1 MSCSLHT
8 ANDIYADVAVAELQM
23 KVDILQARKAAI
35 LARSDSP
42 PDGGGAGGSGIAAQ
56 SRIASAVAEQ
66 EEPEAEVPPD
76 PAGEVEPDALA

>member
-42 PDGGGAGGSGIAAQ
+42 PAGGGAGGSGI
-56 SRIASAVAEQ
+56 SAR
-66 EEPEAEVPPD
+66 
-76 PAGEVEPDALA
+76 